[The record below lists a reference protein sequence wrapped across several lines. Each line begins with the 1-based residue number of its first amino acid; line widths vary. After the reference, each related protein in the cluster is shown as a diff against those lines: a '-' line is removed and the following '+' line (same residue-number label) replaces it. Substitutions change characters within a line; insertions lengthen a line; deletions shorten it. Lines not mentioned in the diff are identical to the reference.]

1 MACVKNVKNV
11 IKSVR
16 GTINPYYD
24 MGYENVTEIYRTN
37 SSVCDMICDAFAFG
51 YAQGIKAANAEM
63 RKAAK

>member
-37 SSVCDMICDAFAFG
+37 SSVCDTDLRCIRIWICS
-51 YAQGIKAANAEM
+51 
-63 RKAAK
+63 RH

>member
-24 MGYENVTEIYRTN
+24 MGYENVREIYRIN
-37 SSVCDMICDAFAFG
+37 SNVCDMICDAFAFG
-51 YAQGIKAANAEM
+51 YAQGIKAAKAEM
-63 RKAAK
+63 RKAAE

>member
-24 MGYENVTEIYRTN
+24 MGYENVREIYRIN
-37 SSVCDMICDAFAFG
+37 SNVCDMICDAFAFG
-51 YAQGIKAANAEM
+51 YAQGIKAAKAET
-63 RKAAK
+63 RKAAE

>member
-37 SSVCDMICDAFAFG
+37 SSVCDMIWDAFAFG

>member
-24 MGYENVTEIYRTN
+24 MGYENIKEIYRTN
-37 SSVCDMICDAFAFG
+37 SGVCDMICDAFAFG
-51 YAQGIKAANAEM
+51 YAQGRKATLSEI